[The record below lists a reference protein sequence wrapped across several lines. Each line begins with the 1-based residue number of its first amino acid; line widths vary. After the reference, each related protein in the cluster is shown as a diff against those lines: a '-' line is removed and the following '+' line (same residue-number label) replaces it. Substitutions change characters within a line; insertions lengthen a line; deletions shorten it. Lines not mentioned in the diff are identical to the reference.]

1 MATKYQDNLDYSL
14 YNRRYIDFSV
24 QRKKE
29 IKAYEDKHRYGK
41 DFSVD
46 NHVNNNMYSGY
57 NNYLNGNPSSVIFQ
71 DEPSRTFV
79 YNQGTNNRNTR
90 LTDSVKAPKDV
101 SGYLI
106 PQEEIKVQKVKSNYG
121 QIVKGIL

>member
-1 MATKYQDNLDYSL
+1 
-14 YNRRYIDFSV
+14 
-24 QRKKE
+24 
-29 IKAYEDKHRYGK
+29 
-41 DFSVD
+41 
-46 NHVNNNMYSGY
+46 MYSGY

-79 YNQGTNNRNTR
+79 YNQGTNNRNTC
-90 LTDSVKAPKDV
+90 LTDSVKAPKDI

-106 PQEEIKVQKVKSNYG
+106 SQEDIKVQKVKSNYG